1 VCRIGFKEKESGPWF
16 LVHVSFEATMFYLIV
31 FVKVSRNGLQ
41 LLLHVHL
48 ELQIENVSLEDILSC
63 MCVCVLL
70 LNVRTQNCWISS
82 CDDIRCVCLYYF

>member
-1 VCRIGFKEKESGPWF
+1 
-16 LVHVSFEATMFYLIV
+16 MFYLIV

-63 MCVCVLL
+63 MCVCVLYH
-70 LNVRTQNCWISS
+70 RS
-82 CDDIRCVCLYYF
+82 CVCVPPPFLAIPLVSAVRVLIIYMFVWSGQPYIHIYIL

>member
-1 VCRIGFKEKESGPWF
+1 MCRIGFKEKESGPWF
-16 LVHVSFEATMFYLIV
+16 LVHVSFEVTMFYLIV

-63 MCVCVLL
+63 MCACVCFVSP
-70 LNVRTQNCWISS
+70 VVCMCPSSFFGDSS
-82 CDDIRCVCLYYF
+82 C